1 MGVGIA
7 FPAPFKIVSCGLIN
21 SEAKV
26 VLVLLLR
33 LCVHVIWC
41 FSYVLSEMTAMR
53 LNLQLYLALTDSNT
67 FCDERDFMH
76 LEVRFFLITLENFI
90 CNNIPTDAF

>member
-1 MGVGIA
+1 MMGWVTFLNVLFQSITDWYFFAMGVGIA

-33 LCVHVIWC
+33 LCVHVI
-41 FSYVLSEMTAMR
+41 
-53 LNLQLYLALTDSNT
+53 
-67 FCDERDFMH
+67 
-76 LEVRFFLITLENFI
+76 
-90 CNNIPTDAF
+90 